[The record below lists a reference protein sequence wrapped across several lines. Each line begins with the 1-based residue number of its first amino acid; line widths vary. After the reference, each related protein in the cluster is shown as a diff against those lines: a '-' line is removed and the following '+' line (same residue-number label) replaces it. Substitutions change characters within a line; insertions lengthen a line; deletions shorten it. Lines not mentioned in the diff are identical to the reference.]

1 MSFIINLLIYIEV
14 FVLLALF
21 AYLYFILNS
30 YEKNCIDLCCYKKK
44 VDSLLQSP
52 SLLKDRILSSLEIS
66 CVEYENNLKKIQT
79 LKDFE
84 KLNFKKRIKKLTKRN
99 KKIKKLANKLVKEV
113 VTYSFSNNSS
123 IISELEKTISIIESI
138 KKERI

>member
-1 MSFIINLLIYIEV
+1 MLD
-14 FVLLALF
+14 
-21 AYLYFILNS
+21 S
-30 YEKNCIDLCCYKKK
+30 YRKKNCIDLCCYKKK
-44 VDSLLQSP
+44 IDSLLQSP

-84 KLNFKKRIKKLTKRN
+84 KLNFN
-99 KKIKKLANKLVKEV
+99 KKIKKLIKRNEKIKKLVNKLVKEV
-113 VTYSFSNNSS
+113 VIYSFDNKSS

-138 KKERI
+138 KKEKI